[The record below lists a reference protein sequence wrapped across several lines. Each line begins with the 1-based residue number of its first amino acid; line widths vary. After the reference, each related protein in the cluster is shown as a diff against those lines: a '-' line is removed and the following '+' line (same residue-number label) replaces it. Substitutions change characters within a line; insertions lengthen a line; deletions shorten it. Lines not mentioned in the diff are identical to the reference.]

1 MITVP
6 SEKWTPMPTTADP
19 ATANERLDPQEM
31 VVLHRVFRREIP
43 LLANLIEAAAPG
55 DRRRT
60 DVLADHLDLVLGAL
74 GEHHEGED
82 DLLWPKLRERAA
94 PGDGVVARMADQHE
108 AIAGALAAADELSH
122 RWRTRADS
130 DTALRLAEALRALDR
145 HAAAHMDDEEEHLL
159 PLMADHITPREWT
172 EVGERGRRSVPKA
185 KLLIFLGAILEDA
198 TAQERELFLSQMPAP
213 ARLLWHTL
221 GTRLYRRTATR
232 VRRSDA
238 VVPQA

>member
-1 MITVP
+1 M
-6 SEKWTPMPTTADP
+6 P
-19 ATANERLDPQEM
+19 ATANPAAANERLDPQEM

-43 LLANLIEAAAPG
+43 LLAALIEAAAPS

-60 DVLADHLDLVLGAL
+60 AVLADHLDLILGAL
-74 GEHHEGED
+74 DEHHEGED
-82 DLLWPKLRERAA
+82 HLLWPKLRERAA
-94 PGDGVVARMADQHE
+94 PDDNIVARMADQHE
-108 AIAGALAAADELSH
+108 AIAGALATATELLH
-122 RWRTRADS
+122 RWRTRADH

-198 TAQERELFLSQMPAP
+198 TAQERRLFLSQMPAP
-213 ARLLWHTL
+213 ARLLWRTL
-221 GTRLYRRTATR
+221 GTRLYDRTTTR
-232 VRRSDA
+232 VRRNDTA
-238 VVPQA
+238 IPQV